1 MRRTALNRWASAGFT
16 AKTNETSDRSHR
28 CVIIGHLFQPAATA
42 TVTIASKR
50 IPTVPIP
57 TPSETDLVL
66 DRLLADYGGFLR
78 AAIRRV
84 CPRSLG
90 IHWDDIEQEARIR
103 LWQALRR
110 DCDIADPQ
118 SYLYRVV
125 VTATID
131 AVRYV
136 RSKREAPLGG
146 AGLEQHNGT
155 VTPPVP
161 TVSGGSPEM
170 AAIWEDMRQHTRMAI
185 ALLPE
190 NRRRALDLYL
200 QGFTTQEIAELL
212 GWTEPK
218 ARNLVHR
225 GVKDLRRRF
234 RRAA

>member
-1 MRRTALNRWASAGFT
+1 
-16 AKTNETSDRSHR
+16 
-28 CVIIGHLFQPAATA
+28 
-42 TVTIASKR
+42 VTIASNR
-50 IPTVPIP
+50 LLIVPGP
-57 TPSETDLVL
+57 NRSEPDRVL

-78 AAIRRV
+78 AAIRRT

-136 RSKREAPLGG
+136 RSKREAPLAGG
-146 AGLEQHNGT
+146 VPERGRSTGT
-155 VTPPVP
+155 RLVP
-161 TVSGGSPEM
+161 AASALSPEM
-170 AAIWEDMRQHTRMAI
+170 AAIWEDMLHQTRLAI
-185 ALLPE
+185 ASLPE

-218 ARNLVHR
+218 ARNLLHR
-225 GVKDLRRRF
+225 GLRDLRLRF